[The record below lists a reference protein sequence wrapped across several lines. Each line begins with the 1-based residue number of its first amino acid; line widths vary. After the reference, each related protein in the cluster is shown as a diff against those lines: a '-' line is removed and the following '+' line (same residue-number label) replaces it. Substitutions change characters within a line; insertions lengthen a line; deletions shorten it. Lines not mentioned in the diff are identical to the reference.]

1 MIVGTLKI
9 EFRLHGICS
18 IKEKRGIANS
28 LKQKLKNKFNVA
40 LSEVD
45 GQDSLQSL
53 QLALVTVSTESKR
66 VQSTLNKA
74 LAMIEAISPE
84 EIVDVQTEVFGA

>member
-9 EFRLHGICS
+9 EFRLHGISS

-40 LSEVD
+40 LSEID
-45 GQDSLQSL
+45 GQDNLQTL

-74 LAMIEAISPE
+74 LAMIEGVGVD
-84 EIVDVQTEVFGA
+84 EIVDVRTEVFGA

>member
-1 MIVGTLKI
+1 MIIGTLKI

-28 LKQKLKNKFNVA
+28 LKQKLRNKFNVA
-40 LSEVD
+40 LSEID
-45 GQDSLQSL
+45 GQDSLHSL

>member
-1 MIVGTLKI
+1 MIIGTLKI

-28 LKQKLKNKFNVA
+28 LKQKLRNKFNVA
-40 LSEVD
+40 LSEID
-45 GQDSLQSL
+45 GQDSLQTL
-53 QLALVTVSTESKR
+53 QLALVTVSTESRR
-66 VQSTLNKA
+66 VQTTLNKA

>member
-1 MIVGTLKI
+1 MIIGTLKI
-9 EFRLHGICS
+9 EFRLHGISS

-40 LSEVD
+40 LSEID
-45 GQDSLQSL
+45 GQDNLQTL

-74 LAMIEAISPE
+74 LAMIEGVGVD
-84 EIVDVQTEVFGA
+84 EIVDVRTEVFGA

>member
-1 MIVGTLKI
+1 MIIGTLKI

-28 LKQKLKNKFNVA
+28 LKQKLRNKFNVA

-45 GQDSLQSL
+45 GQDSLQTL
-53 QLALVTVSTESKR
+53 QLALVTVSTESRR
-66 VQSTLNKA
+66 VQTTLNKA